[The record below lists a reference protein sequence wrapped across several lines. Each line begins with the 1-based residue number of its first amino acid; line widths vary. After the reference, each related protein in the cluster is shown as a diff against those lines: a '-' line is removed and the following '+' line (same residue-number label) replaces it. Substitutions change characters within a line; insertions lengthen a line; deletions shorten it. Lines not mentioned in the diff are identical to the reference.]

1 MKQVFLRF
9 RITIILALCLVI
21 LFASAITPW
30 AVKGRKAITSDAD
43 AKLEIRKERFIELQE
58 LLFGD
63 LVFYPSDDSY
73 DYVLDPDAASILIDG
88 DQEVKIES
96 GRIYTMEPAVGGSGY
111 YDDNDGTTDETDTDD
126 PEDYS
131 DFDSIYSSYIS
142 ENHYVEDENGD
153 GFVVNSYQP
162 GGLCYGETYFSTI
175 SMMLQDN
182 VKTRSTYYNVTAPRP
197 FNIASNNH
205 QDLAEYVSDVL
216 MGSGKETGWKGD
228 YRYLVFKVPATV
240 YIFDEEAHIIAQP
253 KQDPTLPDLEI
264 PDYYHGM
271 HETVVDSFTEEAEPV
286 PLYLTQYL
294 FEDCAEAINAWRV
307 KVATNVLVALA
318 FSAILVLISFIF
330 EKSTRGAVLSSG
342 EKQDGLSADGDSKS
356 SSVAAG
362 SGVLPEESARDL
374 LSQIDLAEQSMGPNG
389 YLEQLRADI
398 HALAGIERLETT
410 ELPSDASTGYNIAMP
425 GDPADVPERP
435 SAPAAPETPVEP
447 EPSAAPDMPA
457 EKADDPETT
466 AMPDE
471 PAELDAPIM
480 PFETEDEKN

>member
-9 RITIILALCLVI
+9 RNTIILALCLVI
-21 LFASAITPW
+21 LCASAITPW

-43 AKLEIRKERFIELQE
+43 AKLEVREERFMELEE

-73 DYVLDPDAASILIDG
+73 DYVLDPDAATILIDG
-88 DQEVKIES
+88 DQELKLES
-96 GRIYTMEPAVGGSGY
+96 GKLYTMEPAVGGSGY
-111 YDDNDGTTDETDTDD
+111 YDDNDGTDETDPSD
-126 PEDYS
+126 EESYS
-131 DFDSIYSSYIS
+131 DFDSMYSYYIS
-142 ENHYVEDENGD
+142 ENHYVKDENGD
-153 GFVVNSYQP
+153 SFIVNTYQP

-182 VKTRSTYYNVTAPRP
+182 VETRTTYYNVTTPRP
-197 FNIASNNH
+197 LNIASNNH

-216 MGSGKETGWKGD
+216 MGSGRERGWKGN
-228 YRYLVFKVPATV
+228 YRYLVFKVPATI

-253 KQDPTLPDLEI
+253 KQDPMLPDLEI

-271 HETVVDSFTEEAEPV
+271 HESVVTSFADYAEPV

-330 EKSTRGAVLSSG
+330 EKSTRGAALSFG
-342 EKQDGLSADGDSKS
+342 EKQGGLSADGDPKGS
-356 SSVAAG
+356 SMAAG
-362 SGVLPEESARDL
+362 SSVLPEESARDL

-398 HALAGIERLETT
+398 HTLAGIERPETT
-410 ELPSDASTGYNIAMP
+410 EISTDTSAGFNIAMP
-425 GDPADVPERP
+425 GDPADVQKMPDVQPAPETP
-435 SAPAAPETPVEP
+435 IEPAAPETP
-447 EPSAAPDMPA
+447 A
-457 EKADDPETT
+457 EKADEPETP
-466 AMPDE
+466 AMPDD
-471 PAELDAPIM
+471 LDAP
-480 PFETEDEKN
+480 DDDKK